1 MLSIGIP
8 GGRAVRVPWA
18 AMTPAGGFAWNWR
31 RYWGMGFNPMR
42 AHRRRPSD
50 LVYVGA
56 TVVVAVLL
64 VVWAML
70 G

>member
-1 MLSIGIP
+1 
-8 GGRAVRVPWA
+8 
-18 AMTPAGGFAWNWR
+18 
-31 RYWGMGFNPMR
+31 MGFNPMR